1 MPENRQE
8 NRHRSRLQRGLT
20 GLPLT
25 PATSRSVFDAELR
38 NLQFL
43 EDSVLLKRHRNRSR
57 HNWIVE
63 LLKHRIQE
71 LVDLP
76 LAQDL
81 VPPDVVGM
89 AVFLVLQPN
98 VGVRV

>member
-1 MPENRQE
+1 MVPAQLLKAGTG
-8 NRHRSRLQRGLT
+8 SVDLRGESDK
-20 GLPLT
+20 T
-25 PATSRSVFDAELR
+25 PAASRSVFNAELR

-43 EDSVLLKRHRNRSR
+43 EDPVLLKRHRNRSR

-76 LAQDL
+76 FVQDP
-81 VPPDVVGM
+81 VCPDVVEM
-89 AVFLVLQPN
+89 AILLVLQPN